1 MPRVGVVIAAGGRG
15 KRLGNRLPTQFLLL
29 GGISILQHTV
39 ELFALLP
46 SVGEIVIVSPKDH
59 IARVRR
65 LLAGMGCKKILSI
78 VPGGKERQDSVWN
91 GINGFISKPDIVLV
105 HDAVRPLVSRKTV
118 NEVIASATSYGAAV
132 VGVKVHDTIKV
143 EGKRGFYSRTLDRN
157 ELWAVQTPQGFTLD
171 LLMRA
176 HRNARRSGYLGTDDA
191 SLVERLNVPVRIVSG
206 DRRNIKITTPLD
218 LQLAEM
224 WLKRGGSPVHTR

>member
-1 MPRVGVVIAAGGRG
+1 MRSVGVVIAAGGKGERF
-15 KRLGNRLPTQFLLL
+15 GNRVPKQFLLL
-29 GGISILQHTV
+29 GGRSILQHSV
-39 ELFALLP
+39 AVFASLP
-46 SVGEIVIVSPKDH
+46 AVDEIVITSPKDH
-59 IARVRR
+59 IRRVHW
-65 LLAGMGCKKILSI
+65 LLAGMGCKKILS
-78 VPGGKERQDSVWN
+78 VVAGGKTRQDSVWN
-91 GINGFISKPDIVLV
+91 GINGLLSKPDIVLV

-118 NEVIASATSYGAAV
+118 NEVIASAATYGAAV

-143 EGKRGFYSRTLDRN
+143 ERKRGFFSRTLDRN
-157 ELWAVQTPQGFTLD
+157 QLWAVQTPQGFTCD

>member
-15 KRLGNRLPTQFLLL
+15 KRLGSRVPKQFLPLD
-29 GGISILQHTV
+29 GIPILQRTV
-39 ELFALLP
+39 VLFASMR
-46 SVGEIVIVSPKDH
+46 SVDEIVITSPKEYFS
-59 IARVRR
+59 RVRR
-65 LLAGMGCKKILSI
+65 LLGLLGCRKILSI

-132 VGVKVHDTIKV
+132 VGVRVQDTIKV
-143 EGKRGFYSRTLDRN
+143 EGKKGFYARTLDRTS
-157 ELWAVQTPQGFTLD
+157 LWAVQTPQGFAFD

-176 HRNARRSGYLGTDDA
+176 HKAARRSGYLGTDEA
-191 SLVERLNVPVRIVSG
+191 SLVERLNVPVRIVEG
-206 DRRNIKITTPLD
+206 NRMNIKITAPID
-218 LQLAEM
+218 LRLAEM
-224 WLKRGGSPVHTR
+224 LVK

>member
-1 MPRVGVVIAAGGRG
+1 MPSVGVVIAAGGRG
-15 KRLGNRLPTQFLLL
+15 KRLGNRLPKQFLLL
-29 GGISILQHTV
+29 GGISILQRTV
-39 ELFALLP
+39 ALFASVP
-46 SVGEIVIVSPKDH
+46 SVDEIVITSPKDH
-59 IARVRR
+59 ISRVQR

-132 VGVKVHDTIKV
+132 VGVRVQDTIKV
-143 EGKRGFYSRTLDRN
+143 EGKKGFYVRTLDRTN
-157 ELWAVQTPQGFTLD
+157 LWAVQTPQGFAFD

-176 HRNARRSGYLGTDDA
+176 HKNARRSGYLGTDDA
-191 SLVERLNVPVRIVSG
+191 SLVERMNVPVRIVNG
-206 DRRNIKITTPLD
+206 DQRNIKITTSLD
-218 LQLAEM
+218 LRLAEM
-224 WLKRGGSPVHTR
+224 WLKQGRSPARTR